1 MDSRSN
7 CGGSLA
13 TDCNTH
19 RVTPRYVALPPEPRR
34 AVCYAALAIAVSSAL
49 ISGCGRLHSA
59 EDSRLRATEA
69 ELESLLIRGGANSDP
84 VESYYTSALRSALDV
99 VRKASRDSDFE
110 RPFPFAAYMTPS
122 DRVEKGSLLFGV
134 AWLESG
140 DTVAR
145 VVIENENRDILV
157 DEKITVATFLP
168 DVISKCLYAHV
179 RLDAESSTEKAG
191 FQKSLNRNVLFLSR
205 DEIDRAGG
213 ELMVSLVTKTGYRTK
228 PIKIFVDDTVPPA
241 PPGADVP
248 GN

>member
-1 MDSRSN
+1 MDSRSD
-7 CGGSLA
+7 CGDSLA
-13 TDCNTH
+13 IDCNTL
-19 RVTPRYVALPPEPRR
+19 RVTPRYVVLPPERRR
-34 AVCYAALAIAVSSAL
+34 AVYCAALAIAVSSVL
-49 ISGCGRLHSA
+49 ISGCGRLFSA
-59 EDSRLRATEA
+59 EDSKLRATEV
-69 ELESLLIRGGANSDP
+69 ELESLLIRGCATSNP
-84 VESYYTSALRSALDV
+84 VESYYTSALRPALDV

-110 RPFPFAAYMTPS
+110 RPFPVASYMTPS
-122 DRVEKGSLLFGV
+122 DRVEKGSLLFVV

-157 DEKITVATFLP
+157 NEKIAVASFLP

-228 PIKIFVDDTVPPA
+228 PIKIFVDNTVPPA
-241 PPGADVP
+241 PPMAHDP
-248 GN
+248 GG